1 MNNFSFWK
9 ILIYNYMKLFRSL
22 FFVCALFCACATT
35 VLAENNDKKALTQ
48 EQILGKMP
56 EGIVNPVPMV
66 TGWAEGREGIQVL
79 QVQHK
84 DQCADPCRELS
95 KGDCPSA

>member
-1 MNNFSFWK
+1 
-9 ILIYNYMKLFRSL
+9 MKLFRSL

-66 TGWAEGREGIQVL
+66 TGWADKNTVTLAQREGRDYKKHCTDNGSNKYIHES
-79 QVQHK
+79 
-84 DQCADPCRELS
+84 CCRLH
-95 KGDCPSA
+95 